1 MNRNLRSS
9 LVFTGT
15 AAAAL
20 ALAAMAGAAYADD
33 ITIDPTPFVS
43 TKSRAEVRAE
53 VIGKAEQIR
62 MAHGEGDSGMN
73 HAAFQSTLTR
83 AQVRDAYMASRDQVG
98 AFTGEDSG
106 SAWLAA
112 MQRRPGGNL
121 MLAGSESSR

>member
-20 ALAAMAGAAYADD
+20 ALAAMTSVAYADD

-83 AQVRDAYMASRDQVG
+83 AQVRDEYMASRAQVS
-98 AFTGEDSG
+98 AFNGEDSG

-112 MQRRPGGNL
+112 MQPRQNGNV
-121 MLAGSESSR
+121 MLAGSDR

>member
-15 AAAAL
+15 AAAAF
-20 ALAAMAGAAYADD
+20 ALAAMTSVAYADD

-62 MAHGEGDSGMN
+62 MAHGEGAPEMN
-73 HAAFQSTLTR
+73 HAMSGSTLTR
-83 AQVRDAYMASRDQVG
+83 AQVRDEYMASRAQVS
-98 AFTGEDSG
+98 AFNGEDSG
-106 SAWLAA
+106 SAYLTA
-112 MQRRPGGNL
+112 MQPRHDGNL
-121 MLAGSESSR
+121 MLAGSER

>member
-9 LVFTGT
+9 LVLTGT
-15 AAAAL
+15 AAAAF
-20 ALAAMAGAAYADD
+20 ALAAMTGVAHADD

-62 MAHGEGDSGMN
+62 MAHGEVGSGMDPAPF
-73 HAAFQSTLTR
+73 HGTLTR
-83 AQVRDAYMASRDQVG
+83 AQVRDEYMASRAQVS
-98 AFTGEDSG
+98 AFNGEDSG

-112 MQRRPGGNL
+112 MQSRQNGNV
-121 MLAGSESSR
+121 MLAGSER

>member
-15 AAAAL
+15 AAAAF
-20 ALAAMAGAAYADD
+20 ALAAMTSVAYADD

-73 HAAFQSTLTR
+73 PAAFHSTLTR
-83 AQVRDAYMASRDQVG
+83 AQVRDEYMASRNQVT
-98 AFTGEDSG
+98 AFNGEDSG
-106 SAWLAA
+106 SAWLTA
-112 MQRRPGGNL
+112 MQPGRNGNV
-121 MLAGSESSR
+121 MLAGSER

>member
-15 AAAAL
+15 AAAAF
-20 ALAAMAGAAYADD
+20 ALAAMTGAAYADD

-73 HAAFQSTLTR
+73 HAATSGSTLTR
-83 AQVRDAYMASRDQVG
+83 AQVRGDYLASRAQVS
-98 AFTGEDSG
+98 AFNGEDSG
-106 SAWLAA
+106 SAYLTA
-112 MQRRPGGNL
+112 MQPRQNGNV
-121 MLAGSESSR
+121 MMAGSER

>member
-20 ALAAMAGAAYADD
+20 ALAAMTSVAYADD
-33 ITIDPTPFVS
+33 ITIDATPFIS

-62 MAHGEGDSGMN
+62 MAHGEGAPEMN
-73 HAAFQSTLTR
+73 HASTSGSTLTR
-83 AQVRDAYMASRDQVG
+83 AQVRDEYMASRAQVS
-98 AFTGEDSG
+98 AFNGEDSG
-106 SAWLAA
+106 SAYLTA
-112 MQRRPGGNL
+112 MQPRRAGNL
-121 MLAGSESSR
+121 MLAGSER